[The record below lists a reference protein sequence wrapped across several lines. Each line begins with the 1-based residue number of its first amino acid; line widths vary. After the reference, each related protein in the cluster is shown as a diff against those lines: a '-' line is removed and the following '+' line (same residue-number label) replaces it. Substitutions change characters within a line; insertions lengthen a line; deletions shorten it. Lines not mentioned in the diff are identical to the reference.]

1 MITEGKIR
9 DAVWLMAGNK
19 PVTNYIAEIKTVTT
33 ATGTSITYGLHPKL
47 EYVGEKAPYNYYAP
61 ERLYSS
67 KEELKT
73 AVFGS

>member
-1 MITEGKIR
+1 MITGGKIR
-9 DAVWLMAGNK
+9 DAVWLMEGNK
-19 PVTNYIAEIKTVTT
+19 PVTYYIAEIQTLTT
-33 ATGTSITYGLHPKL
+33 ATGTHITYGLHAKL
-47 EYVGEKAPYNYYAP
+47 EDVGRISTSKYRDP